1 MKEKWKK
8 KCGREWETEKEKP
21 SSSPQEKW
29 KEEAVS
35 HDEKLVPSDEGE
47 PRFLSTSGRRYLYA
61 RASETLRCSLC
72 GSQGLSVE

>member
-1 MKEKWKK
+1 MKEKQKK
-8 KCGREWETEKEKP
+8 KCGRETERETEQP
-21 SSSPQEKW
+21 PQEEW

-72 GSQGLSVE
+72 GRQGLSVE